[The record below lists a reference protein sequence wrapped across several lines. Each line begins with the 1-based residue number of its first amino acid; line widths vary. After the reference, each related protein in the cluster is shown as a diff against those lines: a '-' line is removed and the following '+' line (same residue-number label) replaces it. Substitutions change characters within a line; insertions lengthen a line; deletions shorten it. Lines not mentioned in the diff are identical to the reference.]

1 LSFKMIHRH
10 SSCYLFYYSTLFD
23 SRFKTLQQNPRGL
36 EILVKEL
43 NANNNKNNENVEID
57 DLF

>member
-1 LSFKMIHRH
+1 MIHRH